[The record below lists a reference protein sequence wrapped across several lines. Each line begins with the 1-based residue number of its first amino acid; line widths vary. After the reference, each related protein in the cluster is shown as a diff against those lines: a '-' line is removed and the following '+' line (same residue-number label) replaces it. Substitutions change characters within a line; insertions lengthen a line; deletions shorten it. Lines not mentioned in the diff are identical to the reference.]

1 MTCIGWRPP
10 LRVELT
16 GPADC
21 RIWDDG
27 ELVAEVQA
35 LALTFFRTKRGEPA
49 VIGSTVPLPLYW
61 QQYADHEQPERNLSS
76 SAGVVAGSATAL
88 TAEIICTGATASGA
102 ARSTFRIRFAATEH
116 GAYAMHAGADLHIV
130 GAAGW
135 LVTPNPHHGELEFCD
150 LWPERTFL
158 PGASETKRYHVHAIR
173 RDARVVLIRHH
184 HLESEDKHNILMRE
198 GDEAAWLLEEENPVV
213 RIDSSPEVAAG
224 LCAYMWD
231 MHFAYKVCRGME
243 PVILP
248 RGFRAEAQYTLRSI
262 ARADAELWMRVA
274 TTARPKGLDEVPVHV
289 RGVQKFTETF
299 ANADLSRTD
308 LWPWAF
314 EVLDRSSGEV
324 IGAIDTTTGFDDDA
338 SLVIRTNGPG
348 TGRWVLTT
356 IGPAFGEPPFIPGK
370 RLRLSTRVRCAG
382 GTARVALALHRT
394 GAPGLFDP
402 SGYEEFVV
410 EAPPA
415 AEGWALL
422 VVETPSIV
430 PAPDRVHIR
439 LTHTGE
445 GASWFDN
452 VLCEECD

>member
-1 MTCIGWRPP
+1 
-10 LRVELT
+10 
-16 GPADC
+16 
-21 RIWDDG
+21 
-27 ELVAEVQA
+27 
-35 LALTFFRTKRGEPA
+35 
-49 VIGSTVPLPLYW
+49 
-61 QQYADHEQPERNLSS
+61 
-76 SAGVVAGSATAL
+76 
-88 TAEIICTGATASGA
+88 
-102 ARSTFRIRFAATEH
+102 
-116 GAYAMHAGADLHIV
+116 MHAGADLHIV

-135 LVTPNPHHGELEFCD
+135 LVTPNPQHGELEFCD

-402 SGYEEFVV
+402 SGYEEYVV